1 MDRKYRILKAIIES
15 FIISAEPVGSQ
26 YLLEKYDFEVS
37 PATVRNDMAALE
49 KQGYIFQPYT
59 SAGRVPTTLGF
70 RTYVDDLMTLEDQFP
85 QLMEQRMEGISE
97 VRKAIAEEK
106 IYRAV
111 SLLARVTENVSFA
124 TIPSNRK
131 TYFLGLSNILRSP
144 EFQKPLE
151 ASTVV
156 RVLEDADR
164 FLELLEQLPLSS
176 DMRVF
181 IGEENAIK
189 EIQSCSII
197 ATEFHIEGVGTGVL
211 GILGPVRMNYPY
223 NMGALE
229 EIKRELEG

>member
-1 MDRKYRILKAIIES
+1 MDRKYKILKAIIES

-37 PATVRNDMAALE
+37 PATVRNDMASLE
-49 KQGYIFQPYT
+49 KQGFIFQPYT
-59 SAGRVPTTLGF
+59 SAGRVPTTQGF
-70 RTYVDDLMTLEDQFP
+70 RTYVDDLMSMEDLYP
-85 QLMEQRMEGISE
+85 QITEHRLQGISE

-111 SLLARVTENVSFA
+111 SLLARVSDNVSFA

-131 TYFLGLSNILRSP
+131 TYFLRLSNILRSP

-156 RVLEDADR
+156 KVLEDADR
-164 FLELLEQLPLSS
+164 FLDLLQQLPLSQQ
-176 DMRVF
+176 MRVF
-181 IGEENAIK
+181 IGEENVIP

-197 ATEFHIEGVGTGVL
+197 ASEFHLDGVGTGII

-229 EIKRELEG
+229 EVKRELEG